1 MKKRTR
7 LTSCRRLAAALVFLC
22 SGAARADVLTVDDDG
37 PADFA
42 VVADAVAAALPG
54 DVIVVEL
61 GNYPGDLLAIDKPI
75 TIAGRNGGPRPTFG
89 FGIEMQ
95 ADVPFAMA
103 RIRASSFTAT
113 DITSRIR
120 LQGCSF
126 FSLTLNH
133 AAQVMVSGGEVK
145 LGIDAVT
152 IYNGSV
158 VSMAGVEVVGGNFDD
173 LGTYGVL
180 VSSGLSGLVPDVTL
194 AGCDVE
200 GGSAGGGF
208 IDGNGGD
215 AIFAVTGPTGT
226 SVRGSS
232 FHTIRGGTGLGGF
245 DGTSIV
251 GNVDYSGVTTVPAP
265 QFLPPLD
272 PPQPYLTNTSSRLGE
287 VAEVDVFGPAGQP
300 ALLLGSLGAVEPVA
314 VPGWDGGRLWVN
326 PAALVLIAGIT
337 LDGQDDAATSS
348 FTIPDDETL
357 IGLTVDLQAI
367 AVMPGGAWHLTNP
380 GQFILRP

>member
-1 MKKRTR
+1 MKQRPR
-7 LTSCRRLAAALVFLC
+7 GASCSPFWIVLALASFG
-22 SGAARADVLTVDDDG
+22 SARADILTVDDDG

-42 VVADAVAAALPG
+42 VVADAVAAAQPG

-61 GNYPGDLLAIDKPI
+61 GNYTGDLLAIDKPI
-75 TIAGRNGGPRPTFG
+75 TIAGRNGGPRPAFG

-113 DITSRIR
+113 DITSRLR

-126 FSLTLNH
+126 SSLTFNG
-133 AAQVMVSGGEVK
+133 AGQAMVNGGEVK
-145 LGIDAVT
+145 FGIDAVK
-152 IYNGSV
+152 IYNGAV
-158 VSMAGVEVVGGNFDD
+158 VSMAGVEIVGGSFDD

-180 VSSGLSGLVPDVTL
+180 VSNGLSGLVPNVTL

-251 GNVDYSGVTTVPAP
+251 GNVDYSGVATVPAP
-265 QFLPPLD
+265 PILSPVD

-300 ALLLGSLGAVEPVA
+300 ALLLGSLGTVEPVA

-380 GQFILRP
+380 GQFIVRP